1 MGFLLIRSNRIRYS
15 YMEAIDIAI
24 SFIKRFE
31 GLATLTPD
39 KQHIKAYICPAGVP
53 TIGYGN
59 TFYPNGQKVTIN
71 DIITIQRAEEILRW
85 TVGLFAN
92 DVKSLVKSTLT
103 ENQKASLISFAYN
116 VGSDIDIDTIPEG
129 LGDSTLL
136 KKVNANPN
144 DLTIVNEFM
153 KWDKAWVTKDGVKH
167 LVALPG
173 LIKRRQEEAQL
184 YFTK

>member
-1 MGFLLIRSNRIRYS
+1 
-15 YMEAIDIAI
+15 MEVIDIAI
-24 SFIKRFE
+24 SFIKKFE
-31 GLATLTPD
+31 GLETLTPD
-39 KQHIKAYICPAGVP
+39 KQHVKAYICPAGVP

-59 TFYPNGQKVTIN
+59 TFYSNGQKVSIN
-71 DIITIQRAEEILRW
+71 DIITVQRAEEILRW

-92 DVKSLVKSTLT
+92 DVKILVKSKIT
-103 ENQKASLISFAYN
+103 ENQRASLISFAYN

-136 KKVNANPN
+136 KKVNADPS

-153 KWDKAWVTKDGVKH
+153 KWDKAWVTKNEVRE
-167 LVALPG
+167 LIALPG
-173 LIKRRQEEAQL
+173 LIKRRKEEAQL